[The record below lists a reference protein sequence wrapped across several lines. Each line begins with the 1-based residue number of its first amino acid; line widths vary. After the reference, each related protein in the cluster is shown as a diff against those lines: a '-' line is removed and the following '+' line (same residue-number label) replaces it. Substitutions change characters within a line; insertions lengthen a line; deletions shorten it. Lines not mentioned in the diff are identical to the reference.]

1 MSRHDIVIYST
12 AWCPFCVRAKMLLD
26 RKGAKY
32 TEIKVDQEPAKR
44 VEMMQRSGRRTVPQI
59 FFGNHH
65 IGGCDELYALERQG
79 QLDTLLEPA

>member
-1 MSRHDIVIYST
+1 MARHDIVIYST